1 MADDVNSYG
10 YGVSLFFV
18 RGNGIMIP
26 VLRVT
31 QIVNQG
37 CQRPLPA
44 AIEQPAAEN
53 EGETDGKISRSK
65 SSS

>member
-1 MADDVNSYG
+1 
-10 YGVSLFFV
+10 
-18 RGNGIMIP
+18 MIP